1 MLASFRVAPQRVAT
15 SADCSGQ
22 VHTCPFPPAEVPKEG
37 TGFDLAIAL
46 GLLRTEREM
55 PLDEVAC
62 IGELALDGGVRG
74 VAGVLPMARRL
85 AVSGVRNLIVPAENA
100 TEAAL
105 VEGISVVGV
114 DSLAMAAAHLQGR
127 LRLEPVTAPV
137 LGGPAP
143 DALDLA
149 TVRGQALAKRAL
161 EIAAAGRHN
170 LLMLGPPG
178 AGKTMLARAFAGL
191 LPDLG
196 SDDALEVA
204 ALYSLRGRLAD
215 RPPTSLRPPFR
226 SPHHSVSRAGL
237 IGGGA
242 GIAQPGEV
250 SLAHVTVPLPAR
262 HQTVQTVQGRVL
274 EPSLLMM
281 KSALTPRLR

>member
-1 MLASFRVAPQRVAT
+1 M
-15 SADCSGQ
+15 
-22 VHTCPFPPAEVPKEG
+22 
-37 TGFDLAIAL
+37 
-46 GLLRTEREM
+46 
-55 PLDEVAC
+55 
-62 IGELALDGGVRG
+62 
-74 VAGVLPMARRL
+74 
-85 AVSGVRNLIVPAENA
+85 
-100 TEAAL
+100 
-105 VEGISVVGV
+105 
-114 DSLAMAAAHLQGR
+114 
-127 LRLEPVTAPV
+127 
-137 LGGPAP
+137 
-143 DALDLA
+143 
-149 TVRGQALAKRAL
+149 RGQALAKRAL

-250 SLAHVTVPLPAR
+250 SLA
-262 HQTVQTVQGRVL
+262 Q
-274 EPSLLMM
+274 PSIGE
-281 KSALTPRLR
+281 